1 MDLTL
6 NEIKNELQISAEL
19 YESKRKALN
28 TLDKIE
34 RLENTEKKIV
44 ALKAKQTLLILLMSL
59 NIIHLKQFRKI
70 TRFIVPIYL
79 MERDLKVFRQVRI

>member
-44 ALKAKQTLLILLMSL
+44 ALKAKTNVINAFNEFKYILAD
-59 NIIHLKQFRKI
+59 
-70 TRFIVPIYL
+70 IVSILFASSSNELSIAYV
-79 MERDLKVFRQVRI
+79 KYV